1 MNMNVYSKELFLVAQ
16 QGMIS
21 LIKTN
26 IGMLMEV
33 TESVWLIVKQN
44 LSTLTSMFGTLLSL
58 FLGGGQ
64 AVITFLVNAVCH
76 PKNSRVATQFQLLL
90 HSFGFQIIFLT
101 ALFYLLSSSDEKYYP
116 LAATSYMGFSSG
128 PRIAEAI
135 EASVSSVL
143 YASAKLALFHG
154 LFMWLTHTI
163 FGARVVFLP
172 AGKTTHGYRE

>member
-1 MNMNVYSKELFLVAQ
+1 
-16 QGMIS
+16 
-21 LIKTN
+21 
-26 IGMLMEV
+26 MLMEV

-44 LSTLTSMFGTLLSL
+44 LSTLTSIFGTLLSL

-64 AVITFLVNAVCH
+64 AVITFLVNAVSKSQRI
-76 PKNSRVATQFQLLL
+76 PASWYPLKLVSKLTLL
-90 HSFGFQIIFLT
+90 FQIIFLT

-128 PRIAEAI
+128 PRIAGAI

-172 AGKTTHGYRE
+172 AGKASNELRESSTI